1 MALIVLE
8 GVDGVG
14 KTTLAN
20 LLAKTYNAGIVHATR
35 ETPNTWEWFRGLFD
49 LAKEKN
55 LILDRA
61 FWGQFVYQKPDERV
75 LSFEQLHDLEHSL
88 EAEGGKL
95 IYVTANKE
103 DIESRLASRS
113 EKLPLPLEEL
123 IDHYRFLI
131 ELSECPVIIYNTSN
145 GGVTVWE

>member
-49 LAKEKN
+49 LAKEQN

-113 EKLPLPLEEL
+113 EKLSLPLEEL

-145 GGVTVWE
+145 GGVIVWE

>member
-1 MALIVLE
+1 MALFVLE

-20 LLAKTYNAGIVHATR
+20 LLAKIYNAGIVHATR

-49 LAKEKN
+49 LANEKN

-103 DIESRLASRS
+103 DIESRLAARS
-113 EKLPLPLEEL
+113 EKLSLPLEEL

-145 GGVTVWE
+145 GGVTIWE

>member
-49 LAKEKN
+49 LAKEQN

-113 EKLPLPLEEL
+113 EKLSLPLEEL

>member
-35 ETPNTWEWFRGLFD
+35 ETPNTWEWFRGLFE
-49 LAKEKN
+49 LAKEQN

-113 EKLPLPLEEL
+113 EKLSLPLEEL
-123 IDHYRFLI
+123 IDRYRFLI
-131 ELSECPVIIYNTSN
+131 EIS
-145 GGVTVWE
+145 